1 MLIFVLAIVFT
12 ISTSAFCSICEG
24 LVLSSTTSTIEKLKK
39 KNKRK
44 GVLLESFKN
53 NIEETTS
60 AILTLNTLA
69 NTLGAMVVGGLST
82 EVLGKE
88 NLWIFS
94 LIMTVG
100 MLIFAEILPKNLAI
114 VYQTTILSYLLYPLS
129 WLCYM
134 MQPLSLLFKATIRF
148 FTEKKTLPEETDQE
162 ILLLAEKSEK
172 EGKLSRREKNM
183 IANALSLDTVL
194 VNDIMTPRNVVVSF
208 EIQHTLE
215 AILKLHPAIPFSRIP
230 VYDKE
235 VDNVVGVVRRRDIYK
250 AKANQQKGV
259 LIRSLKQNVLFIP
272 ANVTA
277 ADALSQ
283 FLKQHEQFAV
293 VVDEFGAVAG
303 VLALEDII
311 EQILG
316 QEIFEKDDVAVD
328 MRAFAR
334 SRLKD
339 R

>member
-1 MLIFVLAIVFT
+1 MFTFVVAIVFT
-12 ISTSAFCSICEG
+12 ISTSAFCSMCEG
-24 LVLSSTTSTIEKLKK
+24 LVLSSTTSTVEKLKK

-44 GVLLESFKN
+44 GLLLESFKN
-53 NIEETTS
+53 DIEQTTS

-94 LIMTVG
+94 LVMTVG

-114 VYQTTILSYLLYPLS
+114 VYQTTVLSYLLYPLS
-129 WLCYM
+129 WLCYI

-148 FTEKKTLPEETDQE
+148 FTEKKAINDEADQE

-172 EGKLSRREKNM
+172 EGKLSHREKNM
-183 IANALSLDTVL
+183 IANALSLDTVI

-208 EIQHTLE
+208 EGHCTLE
-215 AILKLHPAIPFSRIP
+215 EILKLHPAIPFSRIP
-230 VYDKE
+230 IYDKE
-235 VDNVVGVVRRRDIYK
+235 LDNVVGIVRRRDIFR
-250 AKANQQKGV
+250 AKANQQTGV
-259 LIRSLKQNVLFIP
+259 FIHELRQNVLFIP

-283 FLKQHEQFAV
+283 FLKQHEPFAV

-339 R
+339 K